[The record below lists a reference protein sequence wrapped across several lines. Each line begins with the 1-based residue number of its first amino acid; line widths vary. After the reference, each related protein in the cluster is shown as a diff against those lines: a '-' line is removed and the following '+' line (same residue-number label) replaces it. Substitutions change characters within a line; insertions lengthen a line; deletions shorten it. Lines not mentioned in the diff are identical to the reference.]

1 MIAWDYWLLLKT
13 ELQEDNIMN
22 TLFLIV
28 EIAGERIALPSH
40 EVESVV
46 RVENIVIVPGVS
58 PVIAGLFALRSRVLT
73 LIDTQFLVTEESRLV
88 HKGDFCIVTEIDGH
102 PYGLIVDN
110 VEDVV
115 TVKQGNLMH
124 IGFAN
129 KKWRAIS
136 NGMITHDEKLLLLL
150 NLRSLVKIDILVAA

>member
-1 MIAWDYWLLLKT
+1 M
-13 ELQEDNIMN
+13 EN
-22 TLFLIV
+22 LFLV
-28 EIAGERIALPSH
+28 VHLAGERIAIPSH

-46 RVENIVIVPGVS
+46 RIENIVTVPGAS

-73 LIDTQFLVTEESRLV
+73 LIDAQYHITENKRPV
-88 HKGDFCIVTEIDGH
+88 NDGDFCVVTAIDGH

-115 TVKQGNLMH
+115 TVNEENMRH

-129 KKWRAIS
+129 GKWRSIS
-136 NGMITHDEKLLLLL
+136 KGMITHDEKLLLLL
-150 NLRSLVKIDILVAA
+150 NSHALVKVDISVAA

>member
-1 MIAWDYWLLLKT
+1 M
-13 ELQEDNIMN
+13 EN
-22 TLFLIV
+22 LFLV
-28 EIAGERIALPSH
+28 VQLAGERVAIPSH

-46 RVENIVIVPGVS
+46 RIENTVDVPGAS

-73 LIDTQFLVTEESRLV
+73 LIDTQYRVTGKSIAAK
-88 HKGDFCIVTEIDGH
+88 KGDFCVVAEIDGH
-102 PYGLIVDN
+102 PYGLIVDK

-115 TVKQGNLMH
+115 TVREEDLMH

-129 KKWRAIS
+129 GQWRAIS

-150 NLRSLVKIDILVAA
+150 NMRSLVKVDVLAAA

>member
-1 MIAWDYWLLLKT
+1 M
-13 ELQEDNIMN
+13 EN
-22 TLFLIV
+22 LFLV
-28 EIAGERIALPSH
+28 VHLAGERVAIPSH

-46 RVENIVIVPGVS
+46 RIENIVTVPGAS

-73 LIDTQFLVTEESRLV
+73 LIDAQYLITENKRPV
-88 HKGDFCIVTEIDGH
+88 NDGDFCVVTEIDGH

-115 TVKQGNLMH
+115 TVKEENLRH

-129 KKWRAIS
+129 GKWRAIS
-136 NGMITHDEKLLLLL
+136 KGMITHDEKLLLLL
-150 NLRSLVKIDILVAA
+150 NSHALVKVDIPVAA